1 MGFSNDISIRQR
13 HVRKCIRALRPYV
26 NTKLTDKE
34 KVRRWLTN
42 ETKYNRVLK
51 NMQQLYFPLS
61 VTRVCHIRV
70 YETGLTVDCFCKE
83 VVEAEKK
90 ERKKCT
96 IIFSKVFLL
105 SRKNDSHL
113 CTQIKSTVNCLS

>member
-1 MGFSNDISIRQR
+1 M
-13 HVRKCIRALRPYV
+13 

-105 SRKNDSHL
+105 LRKNDSHI
-113 CTQIKSTVNCLS
+113 CVHK

>member
-1 MGFSNDISIRQR
+1 M
-13 HVRKCIRALRPYV
+13 
-26 NTKLTDKE
+26 NTKLADKE

-61 VTRVCHIRV
+61 VIRVCHIRV

-90 ERKKCT
+90 DERLE
-96 IIFSKVFLL
+96 IIYVFSWKRAIQLI
-105 SRKNDSHL
+105 H
-113 CTQIKSTVNCLS
+113 